1 MRGAFSRLSLLNGC
15 TLEPNSITSATSVCA
30 GWGSIGSILR
40 SCIGQH
46 PSLLD
51 DDDQTRLLYHI
62 VTLFDMSPGF
72 RCHSVKGGG
81 CAGRGRV
88 HPLPAH
94 PPPFT
99 EWFLTAR
106 RRPA

>member
-15 TLEPNSITSATSVCA
+15 TFEPNSITSATSVCA

-51 DDDQTRLLYHI
+51 DDDRTRLLYRI

-81 CAGRGRV
+81 CAARGGLLLSP
-88 HPLPAH
+88 HN
-94 PPPFT
+94 PFN
-99 EWFLTAR
+99 R
-106 RRPA
+106 IVP

>member
-15 TLEPNSITSATSVCA
+15 TFEPNSITSETSACA

-51 DDDQTRLLYHI
+51 DVDQTRLLYHI
-62 VTLFDMSPGF
+62 VTLFDMAPGF
-72 RCHSVKGGG
+72 RCRSVKGGG
-81 CAGRGRV
+81 WGGGGEAGDFS
-88 HPLPAH
+88 PA
-94 PPPFT
+94 PPP
-99 EWFLTAR
+99 LA
-106 RRPA
+106 